1 MIGLLDTH
9 TLMWWDSDDT
19 KLSPTAKAF
28 IEDAGNVILI
38 SVVSLWEIVIKSQL
52 GKLPMSKPLD
62 HLIADQLANGLQ
74 LLPVTLDH
82 VLAVRPLPAPH
93 KDTFDRLL
101 VAQAIAERAVLVS
114 ADPVFAGYPV
124 TAVW

>member
-28 IEDAGNVILI
+28 IEDPGNVILI
-38 SVVSLWEIVIKSQL
+38 SVVSVWEIVIKSQL

-82 VLAVRPLPAPH
+82 VFAVRPLPSPH
-93 KDTFDRLL
+93 KDPFDRLL

-124 TAVW
+124 TVVW

>member
-82 VLAVRPLPAPH
+82 VLAVRPLPAAH
-93 KDTFDRLL
+93 KDPFDRLL
-101 VAQAIAERAVLVS
+101 VARAIAERAVLVS